1 MKGTRSVCGATE
13 VKTIDSEELG
23 SIHMGC
29 WKMPM
34 KGSLYCTEHKH
45 VKKEHKKVITNTCI
59 LFIAFFFYKCITCYV
74 VQTHLQVFAEQAILN
89 LI

>member
-45 VKKEHKKVITNTCI
+45 VRENIKRLLPIH
-59 LFIAFFFYKCITCYV
+59 
-74 VQTHLQVFAEQAILN
+74 VFAILH
-89 LI
+89 LYIYIK

>member
-13 VKTIDSEELG
+13 VKTIDSEEPG
-23 SIHMGC
+23 SIWMGC

-45 VKKEHKKVITNTCI
+45 VNEEQKKVVTYIFQYYFDI
-59 LFIAFFFYKCITCYV
+59 
-74 VQTHLQVFAEQAILN
+74 
-89 LI
+89 

>member
-45 VKKEHKKVITNTCI
+45 VKEEHKKVITNTCI
-59 LFIAFFFYKCITCYV
+59 CNITFIYIYKVIEKLYIYIYKV
-74 VQTHLQVFAEQAILN
+74 IKK
-89 LI
+89 